1 MTEITQTAT
10 SKRGLKNVILAL
22 LAAALIM
29 SPSYLAAQMT
39 SRLKLDISI
48 VAIVSLAIFLV
59 GLLVLVKVLKD

>member
-22 LAAALIM
+22 VAAALIM